1 MLEVDRGLLT
11 IFDLPKGPTMQ
22 RRFTT
27 FLRAGAVLLAAS
39 LSMQAAALNACDL
52 IPDGVVN
59 AADVDLAI
67 KMSTGATKPCTANII
82 GSGVCNVVMV
92 QRVINAARGA
102 SCGHT
107 ATLAWVASVS
117 PNVAGYKIY
126 RSIVNGSS
134 YTLLTATPVTG
145 TTYVDG
151 TVQGGLTYYYVVTA
165 IDANNN
171 ASGYSNQATA
181 VVPSP

>member
-1 MLEVDRGLLT
+1 
-11 IFDLPKGPTMQ
+11 
-22 RRFTT
+22 
-27 FLRAGAVLLAAS
+27 
-39 LSMQAAALNACDL
+39 
-52 IPDGVVN
+52 
-59 AADVDLAI
+59 
-67 KMSTGATKPCTANII
+67 MSTGATKPCTANIT
-82 GSGVCNVVMV
+82 GSGVCNFVMV

-107 ATLAWVASVS
+107 ATLTWVASVS

-134 YTLLTATPVTG
+134 YALLTTTAVAG

-165 IDANNN
+165 IDANNKE
-171 ASGYSNQATA
+171 SGYSNQVTA
-181 VVPSP
+181 LVPSP

>member
-1 MLEVDRGLLT
+1 
-11 IFDLPKGPTMQ
+11 MQ
-22 RRFTT
+22 RSFTT
-27 FLRAGAVLLAAS
+27 VLRAGAVLIVGS

-52 IPDGVVN
+52 VPDGIVN

-67 KMSTGATKPCTANII
+67 NMSTGATKPCTANII
-82 GSGVCNVVMV
+82 GTGVCNVVMV
-92 QRVINAARGA
+92 QRVINAAGGA

-107 ATLAWVASVS
+107 ATLTWAASVS

-134 YTLLTATPVTG
+134 YSLLTTTAVTG

-165 IDANNN
+165 IYANNN
-171 ASGYSNQATA
+171 ESGYSNEVMAA
-181 VVPSP
+181 VPGP